1 MINPQ
6 LLIFQAFF
14 ISSLHWLE
22 SWMINPLLTLPSAM
36 GFAWLLSRVVFAIG
50 FLGFLYIE
58 LHAWVIFSS
67 SRSACL
73 WIELQWNT
81 ALEMHSLYC

>member
-1 MINPQ
+1 
-6 LLIFQAFF
+6 
-14 ISSLHWLE
+14 
-22 SWMINPLLTLPSAM
+22 M